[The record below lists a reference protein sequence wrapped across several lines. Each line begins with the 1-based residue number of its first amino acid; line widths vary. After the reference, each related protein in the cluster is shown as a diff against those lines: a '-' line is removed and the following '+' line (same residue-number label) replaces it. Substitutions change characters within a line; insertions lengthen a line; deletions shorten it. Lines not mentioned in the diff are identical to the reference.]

1 MNRIN
6 FHPKWFSIFYSFRF
20 ENFAMRGTILWFF
33 IFLLQVY
40 CSHCTNVLHVFAP
53 VHFVLQR
60 FTKLIFSFREIL
72 KRKVSLGVPPKNN
85 SVKMCK
91 FFPPIVPPESVFRT
105 FLYLSKLSRRCQ
117 LTPIQFLFQD
127 FGLGLLCC
135 LPSRCWCWSGS
146 RHSWRGTSGRSRPG
160 SAPPFLTHGWPK

>member
-1 MNRIN
+1 M
-6 FHPKWFSIFYSFRF
+6 IFYISFASLLLTLHKRSSRF
-20 ENFAMRGTILWFF
+20 CTSTFCTSKVYKTDISLSRNFEEKKCPWGS
-33 IFLLQVY
+33 LQ
-40 CSHCTNVLHVFAP
+40 
-53 VHFVLQR
+53 
-60 FTKLIFSFREIL
+60 KI
-72 KRKVSLGVPPKNN
+72 N

-146 RHSWRGTSGRSRPG
+146 RQSWRGTSGRSRPG

>member
-1 MNRIN
+1 MLKILQCEAQFCDFLYFFCKFIAHIAQTFFTFLHQYILYFKGLQNWY
-6 FHPKWFSIFYSFRF
+6 FAF
-20 ENFAMRGTILWFF
+20 EKFEEKKCPWGS
-33 IFLLQVY
+33 LQ
-40 CSHCTNVLHVFAP
+40 
-53 VHFVLQR
+53 
-60 FTKLIFSFREIL
+60 KI
-72 KRKVSLGVPPKNN
+72 N

-146 RHSWRGTSGRSRPG
+146 RQSWRGTSGRSRPG